1 VGVNQASARRLDV
14 YALGMTTTPEYV
26 ALDAALLERKHR
38 AGVDYDAYL
47 ASDAEKA
54 QRWRELQSKVALTPP
69 QRQLLAAFTREMK
82 VICVSGIWCGDC
94 VAQGPMLDAIAAA
107 NPKTIDLKWLDRD
120 EHMDLSNLI
129 KINAGLRVPTVI
141 FMAEDFQPVSI
152 VGDRTLTRYRAI
164 AARQLGPSC
173 PLPGAPIPQD
183 ELNATLQEWVNE
195 FERVQLL
202 LRLSTRLRE
211 KHGD

>member
-1 VGVNQASARRLDV
+1 MEPKI
-14 YALGMTTTPEYV
+14 AL
-26 ALDAALLERKHR
+26 AA
-38 AGVDYDAYL
+38 
-47 ASDAEKA
+47 
-54 QRWRELQSKVALTPP
+54 P
-69 QRQLLAAFTREMK
+69 QKQLLAGFTRDMK
-82 VICVSGIWCGDC
+82 VLCVSGIWCGDC
-94 VAQGPMLDAIAAA
+94 VAQGPMIETIAAA
-107 NPKTIDLKWLDRD
+107 NRERIDLKWLDRD
-120 EHMDLSNLI
+120 AHIDLANLI
-129 KINAGLRVPTVI
+129 MINAGHRVPTVI

-152 VGDRTLTRYRAI
+152 FGDRTLTRYRAL
-164 AARQLGPSC
+164 AAKYLGPSC